1 MKNLALFVKNDIKPA
16 FGCTEPGAIAFA
28 CAKAKDIVKG
38 EVISV
43 DMYLN
48 SGIFKNALT
57 CPVPKTSEMGKDFAA
72 ALGAVA

>member
-43 DMYLN
+43 DM
-48 SGIFKNALT
+48 
-57 CPVPKTSEMGKDFAA
+57 
-72 ALGAVA
+72 